1 METLQYE
8 LRGGVAAVTLNRP
21 QAKNALNAAMAH
33 ELGELLGRLRT
44 DDDVRVVLLAGAGGA
59 FCSGGDVKAMGEN
72 RSRTQEQRRSDFK
85 VFQRVAAEL
94 LALDKPVVAAARGVA
109 YGAGFSLL
117 LLSDIVLLGDD
128 ARLSMVFQRIGLVPD
143 LAAMYT
149 LPRVVGLQRAK
160 ELIFSAREVSAQEAL
175 TLGIALEVV
184 AADKLAT
191 RAREVA
197 EALAGASPVA
207 LSLAKRGL
215 NASLHTD
222 PATMLDMEA
231 WAQAIAGG
239 SAYLQ
244 EAVRRFAAKEG
255 PQFLWPPR

>member
-1 METLQYE
+1 METLHYE

-21 QAKNALNAAMAH
+21 QVKNALNAAMAH

-59 FCSGGDVKAMGEN
+59 FCSGGDVKAMGVN
-72 RSRTQEQRRSDFK
+72 RSRTQEQRLSDFK

-94 LALDKPVVAAARGVA
+94 LALDKPVVAAAQGVA

-117 LLSDIVLLGDD
+117 LLSDMVLLGDD

-160 ELIFSAREVSAQEAL
+160 QLVFSAREVSAQEAL
-175 TLGIALEVV
+175 TLGIASEVV
-184 AADKLAT
+184 AADKLDA

-215 NASLHTD
+215 NASLQTD
-222 PATMLDMEA
+222 PASMLDIEA
-231 WAQAIAGG
+231 DAQAIAGG

-244 EAVRRFAAKEG
+244 EALRRFTAKEA
-255 PQFLWPPR
+255 PQFRWPAR